1 MPRKFSPPSGTFQ
14 RSSSPSSIWSLIG
27 DWTGISNE
35 WSMISFL
42 SVHPR
47 SRNTLTKNL
56 FFSPSLHHRDDF
68 LQLFSLKHTFL
79 CCSSSIKV
87 HPDRNITVWR
97 SCCSV
102 KIPRCNQKV
111 WGNLTLRKFKMN
123 LCVFLCEWD
132 GTGTQENVTK
142 KLETEAPDDTLP
154 FKPPQRNLESRL
166 LYMALSKYWISR
178 PWTLADSS
186 DSHDSPH
193 RSRKVTRCWS

>member
-27 DWTGISNE
+27 DWGGISNE

-47 SRNTLTKNL
+47 SRNTLTKKSFFF
-56 FFSPSLHHRDDF
+56 FFSSLHHRDNF

-87 HPDRNITVWR
+87 HPDRNIIVWR

-102 KIPRCNQKV
+102 KIPRCNKKFQGISLWENSKLIFV
-111 WGNLTLRKFKMN
+111 YFCVSETERKRLF
-123 LCVFLCEWD
+123 

-142 KLETEAPDDTLP
+142 KTLKLKLQTIRFHSNLHRETL
-154 FKPPQRNLESRL
+154 
-166 LYMALSKYWISR
+166 
-178 PWTLADSS
+178 
-186 DSHDSPH
+186 SHDFFTWLWVSIGFRGPE
-193 RSRKVTRCWS
+193 R